1 VRQRRVKKLTL
12 ARGRTRIFVG
22 IAPPAR
28 HFAARIDSLI
38 LSTSPTGGR
47 KAAMPH
53 NRTAAAAFFCLATLA
68 AASFGAATNARAAD
82 PLGTWYTEGKES
94 QVRIVKCGNA
104 LCGALVWLK
113 EPNDPKTG
121 KPKTDENNADAGLA
135 KRPLLGVQIVLGM
148 APTGTAD
155 QWKGKV
161 YNAKDGNTYTGYFT
175 LTGADTAELKGCA
188 LGFICKSQTWT
199 RAKP

>member
-1 VRQRRVKKLTL
+1 MPNNHR
-12 ARGRTRIFVG
+12 
-22 IAPPAR
+22 
-28 HFAARIDSLI
+28 AA
-38 LSTSPTGGR
+38 
-47 KAAMPH
+47 
-53 NRTAAAAFFCLATLA
+53 TAAFLCLATLA
-68 AASFGAATNARAAD
+68 GASLFAVTSARAAD
-82 PLGTWYTEGKES
+82 PLGTWYTEGKDS

-113 EPNDPKTG
+113 EPNDANG
-121 KPKTDENNADAGLA
+121 RPKTDKENTDASLQ
-135 KRPLLGVQIVLGM
+135 KRPLIGVQIVLGM

-175 LTGADTAELKGCA
+175 LTSADTAELKGCA

>member
-1 VRQRRVKKLTL
+1 
-12 ARGRTRIFVG
+12 
-22 IAPPAR
+22 
-28 HFAARIDSLI
+28 
-38 LSTSPTGGR
+38 
-47 KAAMPH
+47 MPH
-53 NRTAAAAFFCLATLA
+53 NRTAAAALFCLATLA
-68 AASFGAATNARAAD
+68 GASLGATTSARAAD
-82 PLGTWYTEGKES
+82 PLGTWYTQGKES

-113 EPNDPKTG
+113 VPNDPKTG
-121 KPKTDENNADAGLA
+121 RPKTDKENADASLQ

-148 APTGTAD
+148 APTGTPD

-199 RAKP
+199 RTKP